1 MACILVDALPVQVEW
16 RRLGAHA
23 SLIITHPVEADAVFA
38 ATDDV
43 LDAGVRIGMALS
55 AARHTAPHAQVVA
68 PDELAYYTAHAAI
81 QAALGQFSPVIET
94 VALGEFLLDPR
105 GLEPHFASEQALA
118 AALTEAARSAS
129 DLAVRVGLAAG
140 KFTAQQAA
148 RAAFQDQPIVVP
160 AGEEARFLA
169 ALPVDVL
176 PGLPGE
182 LRRRL
187 YLLDLATLGDLT
199 ALKKPAVLRQ
209 FGPELSSLYELA
221 RGNDPR
227 PINPDVPP
235 LRLVR
240 SMNLAGAALGP
251 SAAACGGG
259 QGVADRRG
267 LLNVAQRLCWQI
279 GKALTARGFHAEAL
293 KLTLYAEDGGM
304 LEAGQAV
311 KPPTCDEARLSRMAG
326 ALLGKLTLTA
336 PVVTVA
342 VSVYPLR
349 PWHLNVHQL
358 TLAAAG
364 VPAKQTK
371 LETALQLVAHR
382 FGQLAVR
389 VAALLGPPVPV
400 PIAVIVGDSGQPAY
414 LDYGGRTR
422 TVLAID
428 EHWRQEE
435 RWWDQP
441 IQRDYFRV
449 VLSNGEYR
457 NIFQDRLTEAWY
469 LDRAWPLL

>member
-1 MACILVDALPVQVEW
+1 MTVRIACVLADALPIQVEW
-16 RRLGAHA
+16 QRLGVRS

-38 ATDDV
+38 ASDDV
-43 LDAGVRIGMALS
+43 LDAGVQIGMALS

-68 PDELAYYTAHAAI
+68 PDELAYHSVHAAI
-81 QAALGQFSPVIET
+81 QAALGQFSPAIET

-118 AALTEAARSAS
+118 TAILSAAQTAS
-129 DLAVRVGLAAG
+129 DLTARVGLAAG

-148 RAAFQDQPIVVP
+148 RAALANQVLVVP
-160 AGEEARFLA
+160 ASEDGRFLGP
-169 ALPVDVL
+169 LPVEVL

-187 YLLDLATLGDLT
+187 HLLDLATLGDLT

-227 PINPDVPP
+227 PLNPDVPP

-240 SMNLAGAALGP
+240 SMNLTGAI
-251 SAAACGGG
+251 S
-259 QGVADRRG
+259 DRRI
-267 LLNVAQRLCWQI
+267 LLNAAQRLCWQI

-293 KLTLYAEDGGM
+293 KLTLYAEDGGT

-311 KPPTCDEARLSRMAG
+311 KPPTCDDARLSRMAG
-326 ALLGKLTLTA
+326 ALLGKLTLRA
-336 PVVTVA
+336 PIITVA

-358 TLAAAG
+358 TLVAAG

-400 PIAVIVGDSGQPAY
+400 PIAVIVGDTGRPAY
-414 LDYGGRTR
+414 LDYGGQTR

-428 EHWRQEE
+428 EHWRQEG

-441 IQRDYFRV
+441 IDRDCYRV
-449 VLSNGEYR
+449 QLGDGSYR
-457 NIFQDRLTEAWY
+457 NIFQDLLTDAWY